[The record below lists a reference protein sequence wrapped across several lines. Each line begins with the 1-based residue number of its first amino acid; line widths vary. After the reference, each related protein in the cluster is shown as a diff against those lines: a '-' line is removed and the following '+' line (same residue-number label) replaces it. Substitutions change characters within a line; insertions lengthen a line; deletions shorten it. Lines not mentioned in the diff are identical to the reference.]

1 MEILFLCWST
11 GRNTGK
17 GQTTANQ
24 SLNLAGPHYGFALH
38 VVVAAARHVSFL
50 FLLAFEGKSLV
61 VFTFER
67 VVKKAQ

>member
-1 MEILFLCWST
+1 
-11 GRNTGK
+11 
-17 GQTTANQ
+17 
-24 SLNLAGPHYGFALH
+24 LAGPHYGFALH